1 MADKLGLIDPDT
13 GAAAPVK
20 AAGYAL
26 AVQENVIDQQTA
38 LGLNSAAFE
47 PVSAFAD
54 AATASIARAAVTWQN
69 IADLKLLHADAQ
81 GELDPV
87 GGANLR
93 TLPPPYATLL
103 TAALPIVN
111 STAPTVIASITPPT
125 GVAPTVGEAVTILC
139 VGSYFNTTAA
149 GATSQ
154 FTLSIALGGTVVF
167 QDDVS
172 NINAHASQRPMIIEL
187 QLIRAGAA
195 TAVLYGQAIVS
206 VGGPAAVGFGDQSTL
221 ISRGNPLV
229 APVIQGSLLT
239 YDWSN
244 PPAITI
250 TLALGTAHAEHQYN
264 RGFVRAYAD
273 RLHVIEATPDPT
285 PTVYPWLDDVPV
297 RPTITRTFT
306 VPMPAAF
313 PLIASSTILQALSA
327 EEMACL
333 DLICCKP
340 SVSYVTNIA
349 AAQVINPT
357 LMWLRVYSPVAWQGA
372 TEARYGISQGYDFWT
387 TGPATLLGGGEV
399 FAGHWLYNAGG
410 LTTTALTATGLSVS
424 TTTAGV
430 LVANTYVVIYDAPA
444 GSFGAAEH
452 ARVVSVVENGGTY
465 TATLERGYRSAAVP
479 HAAGSIIARHAQ
491 GNATISA
498 TAALLWRYNLSSGC
512 PLDSNG
518 KQANQIFPEW
528 LAANYDRVSYAA
540 QASATCHGVVGDSE
554 FFFDPRGG
562 GTNDRPIDFDNSL
575 TVDYG
580 IDAGGV
586 NRWSEGLNAFYG
598 NLRAAWD
605 VRGRVHAIYQSG
617 DSNAPGI
624 TNTNG
629 NQPEAWCD
637 DTMSETGDATTRYMR
652 FNRHITRVQAQLS
665 GSAWDPQVFDGLN
678 KTATKTYPAG
688 TTATSNA
695 PFRLSFGM
703 ALMFGMYYS
712 GHNYVGGPA
721 FRWREEYYVD
731 TVNGSPTYGQAVA
744 FTGSNHAAL
753 RAKRQWMGAPLGAY
767 QRIYAVEAFAEA
779 ANLITNGG
787 FETNTQGWTGTR
799 AVLSR
804 DTTRAIEGSASLR
817 AVITADA
824 RQTNDAA
831 FILGPSVTLTAGR
844 QYTLSL
850 AVYAEREGLLFPR
863 FGSQISGGLFCGPGW
878 NKLLWTFTS
887 TASETVQL
895 RLDVGAMFTSTI
907 NMDRIMLFA
916 ANADVFRRDFAKAVV
931 VVNATPTSR
940 TIALGGTFQRIAGTQ
955 DDVNN
960 GAVLTEVIVPAYD
973 AAILVRPQS

>member
-273 RLHVIEATPDPT
+273 RLHVIEATP
-285 PTVYPWLDDVPV
+285 
-297 RPTITRTFT
+297 
-306 VPMPAAF
+306 
-313 PLIASSTILQALSA
+313 
-327 EEMACL
+327 
-333 DLICCKP
+333 
-340 SVSYVTNIA
+340 
-349 AAQVINPT
+349 
-357 LMWLRVYSPVAWQGA
+357 
-372 TEARYGISQGYDFWT
+372 
-387 TGPATLLGGGEV
+387 
-399 FAGHWLYNAGG
+399 
-410 LTTTALTATGLSVS
+410 
-424 TTTAGV
+424 
-430 LVANTYVVIYDAPA
+430 
-444 GSFGAAEH
+444 
-452 ARVVSVVENGGTY
+452 
-465 TATLERGYRSAAVP
+465 
-479 HAAGSIIARHAQ
+479 
-491 GNATISA
+491 
-498 TAALLWRYNLSSGC
+498 
-512 PLDSNG
+512 
-518 KQANQIFPEW
+518 
-528 LAANYDRVSYAA
+528 
-540 QASATCHGVVGDSE
+540 
-554 FFFDPRGG
+554 
-562 GTNDRPIDFDNSL
+562 
-575 TVDYG
+575 
-580 IDAGGV
+580 
-586 NRWSEGLNAFYG
+586 
-598 NLRAAWD
+598 
-605 VRGRVHAIYQSG
+605 
-617 DSNAPGI
+617 
-624 TNTNG
+624 
-629 NQPEAWCD
+629 
-637 DTMSETGDATTRYMR
+637 
-652 FNRHITRVQAQLS
+652 
-665 GSAWDPQVFDGLN
+665 
-678 KTATKTYPAG
+678 
-688 TTATSNA
+688 
-695 PFRLSFGM
+695 
-703 ALMFGMYYS
+703 
-712 GHNYVGGPA
+712 
-721 FRWREEYYVD
+721 
-731 TVNGSPTYGQAVA
+731 
-744 FTGSNHAAL
+744 
-753 RAKRQWMGAPLGAY
+753 
-767 QRIYAVEAFAEA
+767 
-779 ANLITNGG
+779 
-787 FETNTQGWTGTR
+787 TR